1 MCEVG
6 GRRDPRLD
14 VRLGGQDGVA
24 PPRAVL
30 PAAVRPRHVPA
41 DGGGTAASAEGAKRT
56 ALYAER
62 VTGNRAKRLRV
73 RSAERL
79 WPVRWQTLPL
89 LFDEG
94 PSDEPT

>member
-56 ALYAER
+56 ALAAER